1 MMNKANP
8 AVIGGFVVGA
18 VVLVIA
24 GILLLGSG
32 QFLQDKLTYVL
43 YFGSS
48 IEGLQRGAPV
58 NFRGVKVGTVSDI
71 VVEFDITNA
80 EHSVRTPVYIQL
92 NIGGMREVGGQ
103 MDASLGAQDVINLL
117 VERGLR
123 ASLKSQSFVTGQL
136 VVEFDF
142 HPGTQARLR
151 GFSKDVP
158 ELPTIQSDF
167 EAITA
172 TATETAKRIGALP
185 LEELFGQLQSMALA
199 LQNML
204 QDLEAANLGT
214 SLKNA
219 LTVVEQS
226 GGDLQQLL
234 QALNREVPPLAT
246 NLRATSAAAQRMME
260 TDLPPALQALTGTFQ
275 DSRVLVQQLNHNL
288 GSLSASVEST
298 SQAARQALVQAKGTL
313 ASVEGALS
321 EDSPLRYEV
330 TKTLDELSSAARAV
344 RVLAEALERRPEALI
359 YGKGRAR

>member
-1 MMNKANP
+1 MNKANP

-18 VVLVIA
+18 VVLVVV

-71 VVEFDITNA
+71 VVEFDINNA
-80 EHSVRTPVYIQL
+80 EYSARTPVYIQL
-92 NIGGMREVGGQ
+92 TIGGMREVGGN
-103 MDASLGAQDVINLL
+103 MDASLGAQGVMDLL

-136 VVEFDF
+136 AVEFDF
-142 HPGTQARLR
+142 HPGTPVRLR

-172 TATETAKRIGALP
+172 TATQTAKRIGALP
-185 LEELFGQLQSMALA
+185 LEDLFVQLQNMALG

-204 QDLEAANLGT
+204 KDLEAANLGT
-214 SLKNA
+214 SFKSA
-219 LTVVEQS
+219 VTVVEQN
-226 GGDLQQLL
+226 GIELQQLL
-234 QALNREVPPLAT
+234 QALNREVPPLVI
-246 NLRATSAAAQRMME
+246 NLRATSAATQHMME
-260 TDLPPALQALTGTFQ
+260 KDLPRTLQALTGTLQ
-275 DSRVLVQQLNHNL
+275 DSRVLVQQLNRHL

-298 SQAARQALVQAKGTL
+298 SQAAQQALVQAKGTL
-313 ASVEGALS
+313 ASVEGAIS
-321 EDSPLRYEV
+321 EDSSLRYDV
-330 TKTLDELSSAARAV
+330 AKTLDELSSAARAV
-344 RVLAEALERRPEALI
+344 RVLAEALERRPETLI

>member
-18 VVLVIA
+18 VVLVIG
-24 GILLLGSG
+24 GILLLSSG
-32 QFLQDKLTYVL
+32 HFLQDKLTYVL

-71 VVEFDITNA
+71 VVEFDINNA
-80 EHSVRTPVYIQL
+80 EYSARTPVYIQL
-92 NIGGMREVGGQ
+92 IIGGMREVGGR
-103 MDASLGAQDVINLL
+103 MDASLGAHEVMDLL

-136 VVEFDF
+136 AVELDF

-151 GFSKDVP
+151 GFSQDVP

-172 TATETAKRIGALP
+172 TATQTAKRIGDLP
-185 LEELFGQLQSMALA
+185 IEDLFVQ
-199 LQNML
+199 LQNMALGL
-204 QDLEAANLGT
+204 QNLLKDLEAANLGS
-214 SLKNA
+214 SLKSA
-219 LTVVEQS
+219 VTVVEQS
-226 GGDLQQLL
+226 GAELQQLL
-234 QALNREVPPLAT
+234 QALNREVPTLAT

-275 DSRVLVQQLNHNL
+275 DSRVLVQQLNRHL

-313 ASVEGALS
+313 ASVEGTLS
-321 EDSPLRYEV
+321 EDSSLRYEV

>member
-92 NIGGMREVGGQ
+92 NISGMREVGGQ
-103 MDASLGAQDVINLL
+103 MDASLGAQDVMNLL

-275 DSRVLVQQLNHNL
+275 DSRVLVQQLNRNL

-321 EDSPLRYEV
+321 EDSSLRYEV

>member
-18 VVLVIA
+18 VILVIA
-24 GILLLGSG
+24 GMLLLGSG

-48 IEGLQRGAPV
+48 IEGLQRGAAV

-71 VVEFDITNA
+71 VVEFDITDA

-103 MDASLGAQDVINLL
+103 IDASLGPKQVMDLL

-136 VVEFDF
+136 SVEFDF
-142 HPGTQARLR
+142 HPGTPVRLR

-172 TATETAKRIGALP
+172 TAAETAKRIGDLP
-185 LEELFGQLQSMALA
+185 LEELFVQLQSMALA
-199 LQNML
+199 LQHML
-204 QDLEAANLGT
+204 RDLETANLGT
-214 SLKNA
+214 SLKSA

-226 GGDLQQLL
+226 GGELQQLL
-234 QALNREVPPLAT
+234 QSLNREVPPLAT
-246 NLRATSAAAQRMME
+246 HLRATSAAAQRMME
-260 TDLPPALQALTGTFQ
+260 KDLPPALQTLTGTLQ
-275 DSRVLVQQLNHNL
+275 DSRVLVQQLNRHL

-298 SQAARQALVQAKGTL
+298 SKAAQQALVQAKGTL
-313 ASVEGALS
+313 ASVEGAIS
-321 EDSPLRYEV
+321 EDSSLRYDI

-344 RVLAEALERRPEALI
+344 RILAEALERRPETLI